1 MFFILLVLFIIIQ
14 RIVELTIARK
24 NEKWMKEQG
33 AIEYGKNHYKWM
45 VLVHVGFFI
54 SLMIEVIVFQKK
66 MIAIWPFLLS
76 VFFLL
81 QIARVWVIASLGKF
95 WNTKIIVLPGANIV
109 TKGPYK
115 YIKHP
120 NYFIVT
126 LELLVIPIMFQAYVT
141 ALCFLIF
148 NQIILSIRISAEEK
162 ALREQ
167 TNYSYQFK

>member
-1 MFFILLVLFIIIQ
+1 MMFFILLVIFIIIQ

-66 MIAIWPFLLS
+66 MIAIWPFFLS

-95 WNTKIIVLPGANIV
+95 WNTKIIVLPGATIV
-109 TKGPYK
+109 
-115 YIKHP
+115 
-120 NYFIVT
+120 
-126 LELLVIPIMFQAYVT
+126 
-141 ALCFLIF
+141 
-148 NQIILSIRISAEEK
+148 
-162 ALREQ
+162 
-167 TNYSYQFK
+167 